1 MAVAYSAWSHCR
13 SSGDPMRTDTE
24 STNAKEQSVPMSPEM
39 AIGFH
44 RFAGRA
50 GLPLAADVGGN
61 AGGLCIVLSPGGG
74 QTRHAWRRLAK
85 YLVSQGHR
93 VISLDL
99 RGHGESAWAADGDY
113 SIEAFVDDLLAVLA
127 TQHGPLV
134 LIGASIGGIAS
145 LLAVVRHPS
154 DLIRGLVLVDVV
166 PNMQTSGLERIRR
179 FMSAGEAGF
188 ADIDEAADA
197 VARYLPDRPR
207 PASSASLAKNLRRGE
222 NGRWYWHWDPA
233 FHAGSRQRSEE
244 GMLAKMESAATSIS
258 VPTLLVSGA
267 RSEVVDTAGAT
278 RLLQLIPHAQWVNV
292 QDAAHMVAGD
302 QNDVFDAEIDAF
314 VRRVSENHGDAQP

>member
-1 MAVAYSAWSHCR
+1 
-13 SSGDPMRTDTE
+13 
-24 STNAKEQSVPMSPEM
+24 MSPEM

-50 GLPLAADVGGN
+50 GLLLAADVGGSPE
-61 AGGLCIVLSPGGG
+61 GICIVLSPGAG
-74 QTRHAWRRLAK
+74 QTRLAWRHLAK
-85 YLVSQGHR
+85 HLVSQGHR

-127 TQHGPLV
+127 TQRGPLV

-145 LLAVVRHPS
+145 LLAVARHRS
-154 DLIRGLVLVDVV
+154 ADIRGLVLVDVV
-166 PNMQTSGLERIRR
+166 PNMQTSGLERIRG

-197 VARYLPDRPR
+197 VARYLPHRPR
-207 PASSASLAKNLRRGE
+207 PASSASLAKNLRRGKD
-222 NGRWYWHWDPA
+222 GRWYWHWDPA
-233 FHAGSRQRSEE
+233 FHAGSRQRAEE
-244 GMLAKMESAATSIS
+244 GMLTKMESAATSIS
-258 VPTLLVSGA
+258 VPTLLVSGS
-267 RSEVVDTAGAT
+267 RSEVVDIAGAT
-278 RLLQLIPHAQWVNV
+278 RLLHLIPHAQWVNV

-302 QNDVFDAEIDAF
+302 QNDLFDAEIDSF
-314 VRRVSENHGDAQP
+314 VRRVSEDQGDSQP

>member
-1 MAVAYSAWSHCR
+1 MVVAYSAWSLCR

-24 STNAKEQSVPMSPEM
+24 STDAKEQSGPMSTET
-39 AIGFH
+39 AIGLH

-166 PNMQTSGLERIRR
+166 PNMQTSGLERIRG